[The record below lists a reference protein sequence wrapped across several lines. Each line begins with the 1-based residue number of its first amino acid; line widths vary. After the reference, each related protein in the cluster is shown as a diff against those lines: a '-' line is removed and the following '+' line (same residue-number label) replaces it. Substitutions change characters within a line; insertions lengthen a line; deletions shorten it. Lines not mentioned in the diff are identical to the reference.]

1 MKLDIHHYFHVVGD
15 FLGIGERLDTLTQQ
29 GAQIMASQ
37 EEAAAQ
43 LAAVNEKLVKI
54 GTETST
60 LLTKIAELQAALEAA
75 GQVAPELQAA
85 IDAVA
90 AQAGVVDDL
99 VPDA

>member
-1 MKLDIHHYFHVVGD
+1 
-15 FLGIGERLDTLTQQ
+15 
-29 GAQIMASQ
+29 MASQ

-43 LAAVNEKLVKI
+43 LAAVNEKIVKI

-75 GQVAPELQAA
+75 GQVTPELQSA
-85 IDAVA
+85 IEAVA
-90 AQAGVVDDL
+90 AQAGVVDEL